1 MRAALDHLA
10 QVAARRDAPRAVAVL
25 GEMRELGPDAERFHE
40 EIGRH
45 AAGRADVLVAVG
57 PFADAYERGYAG
69 NNAEAGE
76 VTRAAEAADAA
87 DLVRDVVRGGD
98 VVLVKA
104 SRAAGLERV
113 TEALAQGS
121 PAA

>member
-10 QVAARRDAPRAVAVL
+10 QVAARRDAARAIAVL

-45 AAGRADVLVAVG
+45 AAGAAGVLVAVG
-57 PFADAYERGYAG
+57 PLAGAYERGYAG
-69 NNAEAGE
+69 AGE

-98 VVLVKA
+98 VVLIKA

-113 TEALAQGS
+113 TQALTDT
-121 PAA
+121 PAGEDAG

>member
-45 AAGRADVLVAVG
+45 AAGRAAVLVAVG
-57 PFADAYERGYAG
+57 PFADAYERGYA
-69 NNAEAGE
+69 AAGE
-76 VTRAAEAADAA
+76 VTRAAEATDAA

-98 VVLVKA
+98 VVLIKA

-113 TEALAQGS
+113 TEALDRGN
-121 PAA
+121 PARDEA